1 MPIIQGA
8 GQIDEVTW
16 TAGAAGGRSTVSFYG
31 LSHYVDYNT
40 SLDQT
45 AQDFVTNWTSA
56 YGAIGV
62 TLSKV
67 GTAKIRFVGPVGVD
81 CGTTTVTQTL
91 TVLVGS
97 VTSNTAYVAPVARVD
112 TITLSGSTGS
122 ANILCDGTTH
132 LAQIGLNDYTTRW
145 STRGNSENKALIK
158 LLTESKRDQ
167 GARPR
172 QFIDLKM
179 YESKLVSSD
188 TSIDVNGRF
197 EHSINKYSGNNRK
210 FVISAYKFE
219 VKSRMWQMDLNEI
232 L

>member
-1 MPIIQGA
+1 MDG
-8 GQIDEVTW
+8 GS
-16 TAGAAGGRSTVSFYG
+16 GRGRSTVSFKG

-45 AQDFVTNWTSA
+45 AQDFVTNWQSA
-56 YGAIGV
+56 YNAIGV
-62 TLSKV
+62 TPAKV
-67 GTAKIRFVGPVGVD
+67 GVAKIRFTGPVGID
-81 CGTTTVTQTL
+81 CGITTVTQTL

-97 VTSNTAYVAPVARVD
+97 VTSHTAYVAPVARVD
-112 TITLSGSTGS
+112 TLTLSGSTGS
-122 ANILCDGTTH
+122 ANITCDAVTH

-158 LLTESKRDQ
+158 LLCDNKKDQ

-197 EHSINKYSGNNRK
+197 EHSVNKYSGNNRK
-210 FVISAYKFE
+210 FVVSAYKFE
-219 VKSRMWQMDLNEI
+219 VKSRMWQMDLNEV